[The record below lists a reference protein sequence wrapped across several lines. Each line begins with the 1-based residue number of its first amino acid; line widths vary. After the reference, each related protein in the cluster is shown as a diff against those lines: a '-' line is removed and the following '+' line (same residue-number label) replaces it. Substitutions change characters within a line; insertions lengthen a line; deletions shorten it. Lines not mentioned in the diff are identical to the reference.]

1 MRKPLEG
8 LFVVEMTSYWSA
20 TTTAR
25 FLRDMGARVVRVET
39 PPIGDFCRYYGRSM
53 GMPITAEENPIH
65 DIFNGG
71 KECVALDLKDPKNL
85 KLMQNMLAKAD
96 VFITST
102 RTAGLKKLGLDWE
115 TLHAKY
121 PKLVMG
127 QVTGYGINGPLVNR
141 PGIDAIAYFG
151 ANGVILDTRTDPDS
165 PPIYPPAGMGDTT
178 TGITLL
184 SGVLAALLAAHETGV
199 GDYVM
204 TSLYGTGNFVTA
216 GFATNCNYG
225 YEWPREAHTMSPLGQ
240 GYKCR
245 DGRYIY
251 VFVNDYFEV
260 SDRYL
265 RPVLSVPPNICNDPV
280 ILRSYIANGMFYSFA
295 GCYFPGRLPT
305 MVDQELFRCFTEQL
319 DHYFRETG
327 FYSQSMPQRQQM
339 IHDLLRYGEENPEL
353 VRDRAR
359 GLRLPETGDF
369 RLGYVEFDEQAS
381 TSKAGYMV
389 LQLRAWSNVANYGV
403 MQYQNSVLIL
413 FQDWHDYL
421 VGEQLLF
428 RERWDELLTLL
439 GKNHAHIG
447 VSLLFTELGR
457 LRMGYDQAR
466 TAIEI
471 GRKLDPDALEYHYSK
486 YYLND
491 MLECYREKFALDD
504 VIVRYLDQLAGE
516 RGYSNSNLL
525 LLYHY
530 LNTERNIS
538 LTAKRVH
545 MHRNSVIY
553 RLQRIQD
560 VLNLDL
566 DDPDVR
572 LRLMITFKILRMEG
586 KLPEITDEP
595 PEPDNGGS
603 DRLTLVE

>member
-1 MRKPLEG
+1 MSKQMKKTIFGILGGIVLMLLIAYLPPET
-8 LFVVEMTSYWSA
+8 EMMSRQGWQYLGCFGFLLTCLISGALPDWVA
-20 TTTAR
+20 TLATMVMLLV
-25 FLRDMGARVVRVET
+25 FKL
-39 PPIGDFCRYYGRSM
+39 
-53 GMPITAEENPIH
+53 
-65 DIFNGG
+65 G
-71 KECVALDLKDPKNL
+71 KV
-85 KLMQNMLAKAD
+85 AD
-96 VFITST
+96 VTVEFSGTTVWLCIGVFIMSVGINNSGFMKRLALWVLTKFPGT
-102 RTAGLKKLGLDWE
+102 YR
-115 TLHAKY
+115 
-121 PKLVMG
+121 G
-127 QVTGYGINGPLVNR
+127 QVTAMMLAGIITTPMIPSSYAKTSIMAPLIGQVCEAVGAEPNSKAAR
-141 PGIDAIAYFG
+141 GLWFANFMGTYILGIAF
-151 ANGVILDTRTDPDS
+151 
-165 PPIYPPAGMGDTT
+165 M
-178 TGITLL
+178 
-184 SGVLAALLAAHETGV
+184 SGSAFVALMIGFMQGLAFTWGSWLKCTIVWYLVL
-199 GDYVM
+199 
-204 TSLYGTGNFVTA
+204 
-216 GFATNCNYG
+216 
-225 YEWPREAHTMSPLGQ
+225 
-240 GYKCR
+240 
-245 DGRYIY
+245 I
-251 VFVNDYFEV
+251 
-260 SDRYL
+260 
-265 RPVLSVPPNICNDPV
+265 VLT
-280 ILRSYIANGMFYSFA
+280 Y
-295 GCYFPGRLPT
+295 
-305 MVDQELFRCFTEQL
+305 
-319 DHYFRETG
+319 
-327 FYSQSMPQRQQM
+327 
-339 IHDLLRYGEENPEL
+339 DLLRYGEENPEL

-413 FQDWHDYL
+413 FQDWHDYP

-586 KLPEITDEP
+586 KLPEITDEQ

>member
-1 MRKPLEG
+1 MAEMNAAFFEEAKYNLQHGKINFLNVAGLIPEVAEERHVVVRLPANSMHLNHVNIVYAGSYFVLAESSGATLIKCTYAGKYVPIIKSVNIDYRKPTKRDLIVDISMTEEEAKERIAY
-8 LFVVEMTSYWSA
+8 VE
-20 TTTAR
+20 
-25 FLRDMGARVVRVET
+25 E
-39 PPIGDFCRYYGRSM
+39 
-53 GMPITAEENPIH
+53 H
-65 DIFNGG
+65 G
-71 KECVALDLKDPKNL
+71 KGQYPLDVPVMD
-85 KLMQNMLAKAD
+85 ADGVHCAD
-96 VFITST
+96 VHIVFY
-102 RTAGLKKLGLDWE
+102 LM
-115 TLHAKY
+115 
-121 PKLVMG
+121 PK
-127 QVTGYGINGPLVNR
+127 P
-141 PGIDAIAYFG
+141 
-151 ANGVILDTRTDPDS
+151 
-165 PPIYPPAGMGDTT
+165 
-178 TGITLL
+178 
-184 SGVLAALLAAHETGV
+184 
-199 GDYVM
+199 
-204 TSLYGTGNFVTA
+204 
-216 GFATNCNYG
+216 
-225 YEWPREAHTMSPLGQ
+225 
-240 GYKCR
+240 
-245 DGRYIY
+245 
-251 VFVNDYFEV
+251 
-260 SDRYL
+260 
-265 RPVLSVPPNICNDPV
+265 
-280 ILRSYIANGMFYSFA
+280 
-295 GCYFPGRLPT
+295 
-305 MVDQELFRCFTEQL
+305 
-319 DHYFRETG
+319 
-327 FYSQSMPQRQQM
+327 
-339 IHDLLRYGEENPEL
+339 YGEENPEL

-359 GLRLPETGDF
+359 GLRLPETGNF
-369 RLGYVEFDEQAS
+369 RLGYIELDEQAS
-381 TSKAGYMV
+381 VSKAGYMV

-413 FQDWHDYL
+413 FQDWHDYP

-491 MLECYREKFALDD
+491 MLDCYREKFALDD

-538 LTAKRVH
+538 ITAKRVH

-572 LRLMITFKILRMEG
+572 LRLMITFKILQMEG

-603 DRLTLVE
+603 GRLTLVE

>member
-1 MRKPLEG
+1 MTLS
-8 LFVVEMTSYWSA
+8 VEMIAESMQP
-20 TTTAR
+20 
-25 FLRDMGARVVRVET
+25 FGARVVMQQERTFAFRRVQMLT
-39 PPIGDFCRYYGRSM
+39 PESENTLEEDVLYVSEPKVIRRLPKGLLHDHFFVVRAR
-53 GMPITAEENPIH
+53 PEDAEPVRPGVN
-65 DIFNGG
+65 
-71 KECVALDLKDPKNL
+71 ALLYDEQYSLGAVTNHLLTLFDRL
-85 KLMQNMLAKAD
+85 QTLEYQMRLAVRAH
-96 VFITST
+96 
-102 RTAGLKKLGLDWE
+102 AGLE
-115 TLHAKY
+115 
-121 PKLVMG
+121 
-127 QVTGYGINGPLVNR
+127 PLMEGGR
-141 PGIDAIAYFG
+141 KMIPDATIVVVVSAYNIIG
-151 ANGVILDTRTDPDS
+151 ATRERGS
-165 PPIYPPAGMGDTT
+165 GNIYVDQM
-178 TGITLL
+178 L
-184 SGVLAALLAAHETGV
+184 E
-199 GDYVM
+199 
-204 TSLYGTGNFVTA
+204 
-216 GFATNCNYG
+216 
-225 YEWPREAHTMSPLGQ
+225 Q
-240 GYKCR
+240 GYYDK
-245 DGRYIY
+245 DSLQLMAEAG
-251 VFVNDYFEV
+251 YFEV

-413 FQDWHDYL
+413 FQDWHDYP

>member
-1 MRKPLEG
+1 MTLS
-8 LFVVEMTSYWSA
+8 VEMIAESMQP
-20 TTTAR
+20 
-25 FLRDMGARVVRVET
+25 FGARVVMQQERTFAFRRVQMLT
-39 PPIGDFCRYYGRSM
+39 PESENTLEEDVLYVSEPKVIRRLPKGLLHDHFFVVRAR
-53 GMPITAEENPIH
+53 PEDAEPVRPGVN
-65 DIFNGG
+65 
-71 KECVALDLKDPKNL
+71 ALLYDEQYSLGAVTNRL
-85 KLMQNMLAKAD
+85 QTLEYQMRLAVRAH
-96 VFITST
+96 
-102 RTAGLKKLGLDWE
+102 AGLE
-115 TLHAKY
+115 
-121 PKLVMG
+121 
-127 QVTGYGINGPLVNR
+127 PLMEVGR
-141 PGIDAIAYFG
+141 KMIPDATIVVVDSAYNIIG
-151 ANGVILDTRTDPDS
+151 ATRERGS
-165 PPIYPPAGMGDTT
+165 GNIYVDQM
-178 TGITLL
+178 L
-184 SGVLAALLAAHETGV
+184 E
-199 GDYVM
+199 
-204 TSLYGTGNFVTA
+204 
-216 GFATNCNYG
+216 
-225 YEWPREAHTMSPLGQ
+225 Q
-240 GYKCR
+240 GYYDK
-245 DGRYIY
+245 DSLQLMAEAG
-251 VFVNDYFEV
+251 YFEV

-305 MVDQELFRCFTEQL
+305 MADQELFRCFTEQL

-413 FQDWHDYL
+413 FQDWHDYP

>member
-1 MRKPLEG
+1 MTNHLLTLFDRLQTLEYQMRL
-8 LFVVEMTSYWSA
+8 A
-20 TTTAR
+20 
-25 FLRDMGARVVRVET
+25 VR
-39 PPIGDFCRYYGRSM
+39 
-53 GMPITAEENPIH
+53 AH
-65 DIFNGG
+65 
-71 KECVALDLKDPKNL
+71 
-85 KLMQNMLAKAD
+85 
-96 VFITST
+96 
-102 RTAGLKKLGLDWE
+102 AGLE
-115 TLHAKY
+115 
-121 PKLVMG
+121 
-127 QVTGYGINGPLVNR
+127 PLMEVGR
-141 PGIDAIAYFG
+141 KMIPDATIVVVDSAYNIIG
-151 ANGVILDTRTDPDS
+151 ATRERGS
-165 PPIYPPAGMGDTT
+165 GNIYVDQM
-178 TGITLL
+178 L
-184 SGVLAALLAAHETGV
+184 E
-199 GDYVM
+199 
-204 TSLYGTGNFVTA
+204 
-216 GFATNCNYG
+216 
-225 YEWPREAHTMSPLGQ
+225 Q
-240 GYKCR
+240 GYYDK
-245 DGRYIY
+245 DSLQLMAEAG
-251 VFVNDYFEV
+251 YFEV

-359 GLRLPETGDF
+359 GPAPAGDGRLPS
-369 RLGYVEFDEQAS
+369 RLCRVRRAGVHLKGGVHGAAAARVEQR
-381 TSKAGYMV
+381 G
-389 LQLRAWSNVANYGV
+389 QLRRDAVSK
-403 MQYQNSVLIL
+403 Q
-413 FQDWHDYL
+413 
-421 VGEQLLF
+421 
-428 RERWDELLTLL
+428 R
-439 GKNHAHIG
+439 AHPLSG
-447 VSLLFTELGR
+447 LARLPGRGAAFVPRAVGR

>member
-1 MRKPLEG
+1 MKQVIQIRCKNNKKSQKVEIGSTLFDIFSAFDLKMTHGPVSARVNNKVEG
-8 LFVVEMTSYWSA
+8 MHYRVYNSKDVEFLDMTSSSGSRAYTRTLFFVLCKAVQDIYPA
-20 TTTAR
+20 TDVVIDIPVSNGFYVDIRLGRPVVDEDVNIIRRRMQEIIDAR
-25 FLRDMGARVVRVET
+25 
-39 PPIGDFCRYYGRSM
+39 
-53 GMPITAEENPIH
+53 MPIRRFTVPTEEA
-65 DIFNGG
+65 
-71 KECVALDLKDPKNL
+71 VALFQEKGDVEKV
-85 KLMQNMLAKAD
+85 KLL
-96 VFITST
+96 
-102 RTAGLKKLGLDWE
+102 
-115 TLHAKY
+115 
-121 PKLVMG
+121 
-127 QVTGYGINGPLVNR
+127 
-141 PGIDAIAYFG
+141 
-151 ANGVILDTRTDPDS
+151 
-165 PPIYPPAGMGDTT
+165 
-178 TGITLL
+178 
-184 SGVLAALLAAHETGV
+184 
-199 GDYVM
+199 
-204 TSLYGTGNFVTA
+204 
-216 GFATNCNYG
+216 
-225 YEWPREAHTMSPLGQ
+225 
-240 GYKCR
+240 
-245 DGRYIY
+245 
-251 VFVNDYFEV
+251 
-260 SDRYL
+260 
-265 RPVLSVPPNICNDPV
+265 
-280 ILRSYIANGMFYSFA
+280 IANGMFYSFA

-413 FQDWHDYL
+413 FQDWHDYP

>member
-1 MRKPLEG
+1 ME
-8 LFVVEMTSYWSA
+8 
-20 TTTAR
+20 
-25 FLRDMGARVVRVET
+25 
-39 PPIGDFCRYYGRSM
+39 
-53 GMPITAEENPIH
+53 
-65 DIFNGG
+65 
-71 KECVALDLKDPKNL
+71 
-85 KLMQNMLAKAD
+85 LA
-96 VFITST
+96 
-102 RTAGLKKLGLDWE
+102 
-115 TLHAKY
+115 
-121 PKLVMG
+121 
-127 QVTGYGINGPLVNR
+127 
-141 PGIDAIAYFG
+141 
-151 ANGVILDTRTDPDS
+151 
-165 PPIYPPAGMGDTT
+165 
-178 TGITLL
+178 
-184 SGVLAALLAAHETGV
+184 
-199 GDYVM
+199 
-204 TSLYGTGNFVTA
+204 
-216 GFATNCNYG
+216 
-225 YEWPREAHTMSPLGQ
+225 
-240 GYKCR
+240 
-245 DGRYIY
+245 
-251 VFVNDYFEV
+251 
-260 SDRYL
+260 
-265 RPVLSVPPNICNDPV
+265 
-280 ILRSYIANGMFYSFA
+280 
-295 GCYFPGRLPT
+295 
-305 MVDQELFRCFTEQL
+305 
-319 DHYFRETG
+319 
-327 FYSQSMPQRQQM
+327 
-339 IHDLLRYGEENPEL
+339 
-353 VRDRAR
+353 
-359 GLRLPETGDF
+359 
-369 RLGYVEFDEQAS
+369 VEFDEQAS

-413 FQDWHDYL
+413 FQDWHDYP

>member
-1 MRKPLEG
+1 MVTVGVFDGMHRG
-8 LFVVEMTSYWSA
+8 HQAVIRRAVE
-20 TTTAR
+20 
-25 FLRDMGARVVRVET
+25 
-39 PPIGDFCRYYGRSM
+39 
-53 GMPITAEENPIH
+53 
-65 DIFNGG
+65 
-71 KECVALDLKDPKNL
+71 
-85 KLMQNMLAKAD
+85 LAKAD
-96 VFITST
+96 KAFSVVVMFDPRPGVVHAYAAAHDGQEPGDGFRDSMALTSVDQRL
-102 RTAGLKKLGLDWE
+102 RTLENLGVDHVLIVRYTLAFATKSYRFFLGQMVGKLGMR
-115 TLHAKY
+115 TLV
-121 PKLVMG
+121 LG
-127 QVTGYGINGPLVNR
+127 T
-141 PGIDAIAYFG
+141 DAAMG
-151 ANGVILDTRTDPDS
+151 ANR
-165 PPIYPPAGMGDTT
+165 AGDVKA
-178 TGITLL
+178 I
-184 SGVLAALLAAHETGV
+184 GVLAQATGV
-199 GDYVM
+199 FELEIVDDRGPGHVRVPVDVTPQMPSEPGEPVDPTEGM
-204 TSLYGTGNFVTA
+204 T
-216 GFATNCNYG
+216 
-225 YEWPREAHTMSPLGQ
+225 
-240 GYKCR
+240 
-245 DGRYIY
+245 
-251 VFVNDYFEV
+251 
-260 SDRYL
+260 
-265 RPVLSVPPNICNDPV
+265 
-280 ILRSYIANGMFYSFA
+280 
-295 GCYFPGRLPT
+295 
-305 MVDQELFRCFTEQL
+305 
-319 DHYFRETG
+319 
-327 FYSQSMPQRQQM
+327 
-339 IHDLLRYGEENPEL
+339 
-353 VRDRAR
+353 
-359 GLRLPETGDF
+359 
-369 RLGYVEFDEQAS
+369 
-381 TSKAGYMV
+381 KA
-389 LQLRAWSNVANYGV
+389 QLRAWSNVANYGV

-413 FQDWHDYL
+413 FQDWHDYP

>member
-1 MRKPLEG
+1 M
-8 LFVVEMTSYWSA
+8 
-20 TTTAR
+20 
-25 FLRDMGARVVRVET
+25 
-39 PPIGDFCRYYGRSM
+39 
-53 GMPITAEENPIH
+53 
-65 DIFNGG
+65 
-71 KECVALDLKDPKNL
+71 
-85 KLMQNMLAKAD
+85 
-96 VFITST
+96 
-102 RTAGLKKLGLDWE
+102 
-115 TLHAKY
+115 
-121 PKLVMG
+121 
-127 QVTGYGINGPLVNR
+127 
-141 PGIDAIAYFG
+141 
-151 ANGVILDTRTDPDS
+151 
-165 PPIYPPAGMGDTT
+165 
-178 TGITLL
+178 
-184 SGVLAALLAAHETGV
+184 
-199 GDYVM
+199 
-204 TSLYGTGNFVTA
+204 
-216 GFATNCNYG
+216 
-225 YEWPREAHTMSPLGQ
+225 
-240 GYKCR
+240 
-245 DGRYIY
+245 
-251 VFVNDYFEV
+251 
-260 SDRYL
+260 
-265 RPVLSVPPNICNDPV
+265 LSVPPNICNDPV
-280 ILRSYIANGMFYSFA
+280 ILRSYIANGMFYSFS

-413 FQDWHDYL
+413 FQDWHDYP